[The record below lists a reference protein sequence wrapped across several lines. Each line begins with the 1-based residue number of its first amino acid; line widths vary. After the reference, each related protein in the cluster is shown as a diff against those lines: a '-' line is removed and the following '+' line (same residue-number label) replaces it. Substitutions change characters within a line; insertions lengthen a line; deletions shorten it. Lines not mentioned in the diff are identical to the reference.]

1 MTAAFEIRESAMMIW
16 PKWSRFFA
24 KDFLGEVL
32 ANWSAKTRQSRAP
45 PDTEKY
51 GYSGMTFL
59 RIVIPL
65 LTLIADLRRNDRH
78 ARMPIPEWP
87 GAILKLVD
95 RHRCKVRCVNG

>member
-1 MTAAFEIRESAMMIW
+1 MTAAFEIREIGDDDLA
-16 PKWSRFFA
+16 
-24 KDFLGEVL
+24 EVVALLCEGFRRRTPEYWRTGLQKL
-32 ANWSAKTRQSRAP
+32 ANRERP

-78 ARMPIPEWP
+78 ARMPIPEVARRYSSP
-87 GAILKLVD
+87 
-95 RHRCKVRCVNG
+95 RRR